1 MKCDGCGAEVP
12 EGKNFCPNCGASMK
26 SAEAPKKGRV
36 CENCGA
42 DVPAGSKFCPNC
54 GAVAK
59 EKNCPKCGEVIGD
72 ETFCQNCGFDLRAKS
87 NLGVAKDNFSEGA
100 AEVVSGVHNFLR
112 DRKKDLDDYAETRR
126 R

>member
-1 MKCDGCGAEVP
+1 MKCDQCGAEVP
-12 EGKNFCPNCGASMK
+12 DGKNFCPKCGTSMNN
-26 SAEAPKKGRV
+26 AEFPKIGRV
-36 CENCGA
+36 CENCGE

-59 EKNCPKCGEVIGD
+59 EKNCPKCGEIIVD
-72 ETFCQNCGFDLRAKS
+72 ETFCQNCGFDLRSKS

-100 AEVVSGVHNFLR
+100 AEVVSGVHNFFK
-112 DRKKDLDDYAETRR
+112 DRKKDLDNYAETRR